1 MGGLG
6 LPCPNRF
13 WGILLTP
20 HPHRHRKETRMTD
33 HTSPGDLIVILSNTD
48 SAESAA
54 RMAREL
60 VGKQLVAC
68 VNVVPGVRSFYRW
81 KGKIA
86 EDDEHLMVIKTRRS
100 LFEQVRACMR
110 ELHPYELP
118 EIIALP
124 IQEGDPDYLTWVREC
139 TAEIKS

>member
-1 MGGLG
+1 
-6 LPCPNRF
+6 
-13 WGILLTP
+13 
-20 HPHRHRKETRMTD
+20 MTGN
-33 HTSPGDLIVILSNTD
+33 TSPDELIVVLSNTD

-60 VGKQLVAC
+60 VGKKLVAC

-86 EDDEHLMVIKTRRS
+86 EDGEHLMVIKTRRS
-100 LFEQVRACMR
+100 LFEQVRVCMR

-124 IQEGDPDYLTWVREC
+124 LQGGDPDYLAWVREC

>member
-1 MGGLG
+1 
-6 LPCPNRF
+6 
-13 WGILLTP
+13 
-20 HPHRHRKETRMTD
+20 MTGN
-33 HTSPGDLIVILSNTD
+33 TSPDDLIVVLSNTD

-60 VGKQLVAC
+60 VGKKLVAC

-81 KGKIA
+81 KGEIV
-86 EDDEHLMVIKTRRS
+86 EDGEHLMVIKTRRS
-100 LFEQVRACMR
+100 LFEQVRICMR

-124 IQEGDPDYLTWVREC
+124 LEGGDSAYLDWVRES
-139 TAEIKS
+139 TTELKS

>member
-1 MGGLG
+1 MTG
-6 LPCPNRF
+6 
-13 WGILLTP
+13 T
-20 HPHRHRKETRMTD
+20 HPPDEV
-33 HTSPGDLIVILSNTD
+33 IIILSNTD

-60 VGKQLVAC
+60 VGRKLVAC

-81 KGKIA
+81 KGEIV
-86 EDDEHLMVIKTRRS
+86 EDGEHLMVMKTRRAM
-100 LFEQVRACMR
+100 FEQVRVTLR

-124 IQEGDPDYLTWVREC
+124 LAEGDTDYLDWVREG
-139 TAEIKS
+139 TAVKS

>member
-1 MGGLG
+1 
-6 LPCPNRF
+6 
-13 WGILLTP
+13 
-20 HPHRHRKETRMTD
+20 MTGS
-33 HTSPGDLIVILSNTD
+33 TSPDDVIVVLSNTD

-60 VGKQLVAC
+60 VGKKLVAC

-81 KGKIA
+81 KGEIA

-100 LFEQVRACMR
+100 LFEQVRICMR

-124 IQEGDPDYLTWVREC
+124 LQGGDSGYLEWVREC
-139 TAEIKS
+139 TAGIKS

>member
-1 MGGLG
+1 
-6 LPCPNRF
+6 
-13 WGILLTP
+13 
-20 HPHRHRKETRMTD
+20 MTD

>member
-1 MGGLG
+1 
-6 LPCPNRF
+6 
-13 WGILLTP
+13 
-20 HPHRHRKETRMTD
+20 MTGN
-33 HTSPGDLIVILSNTD
+33 TSSDDLIIVLSNTD

-60 VGKQLVAC
+60 VGKKLVAC

-81 KGKIA
+81 KGEIA

-100 LFEQVRACMR
+100 LFEQVRICMR

-118 EIIALP
+118 EIIALSL
-124 IQEGDPDYLTWVREC
+124 QGGDSGYLEWVREC
-139 TAEIKS
+139 TAGIKS

>member
-1 MGGLG
+1 
-6 LPCPNRF
+6 
-13 WGILLTP
+13 
-20 HPHRHRKETRMTD
+20 MTGN
-33 HTSPGDLIVILSNTD
+33 TSPDDLIIVLSNTD

-60 VGKQLVAC
+60 VGRKLVAC

-86 EDDEHLMVIKTRRS
+86 EDGEHLMVIKTRRS
-100 LFEQVRACMR
+100 LFEQVRVCMR

-124 IQEGDPDYLTWVREC
+124 LQEGDPDYLAWVREC